1 MPELPSEA
9 CQYALSIL
17 GALLR
22 MAQSSGPLI
31 QVDIDAS
38 NHEFIQRVFLVSES
52 TRTHF
57 PLKAKSMKPDEVML
71 ARHFLQPSACILR
84 LKQAAAL
91 KLT

>member
-22 MAQSSGPLI
+22 MQSSGPLI

-38 NHEFIQRVFLVSES
+38 THEFIQRVFLVSES